1 MDGLV
6 WRLERDSVKHIAT
19 FPAMGHAQANKTQ
32 RKFVSVATT
41 ASELRNIR
49 LWPRVKEVATASSL
63 SL

>member
-1 MDGLV
+1 M
-6 WRLERDSVKHIAT
+6 ERDSVKHIAT

-49 LWPRVKEVATASSL
+49 LWRRVKEVATPSSL